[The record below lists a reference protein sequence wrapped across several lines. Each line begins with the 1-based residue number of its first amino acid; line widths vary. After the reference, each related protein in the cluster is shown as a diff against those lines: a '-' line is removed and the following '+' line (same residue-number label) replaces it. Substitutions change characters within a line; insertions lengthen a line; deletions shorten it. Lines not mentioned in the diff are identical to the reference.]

1 MAVSEEEVARLHKA
15 NRPSAQVHL
24 RTGTAK
30 LIIYSFV
37 QCELKF
43 SCVHAYVHGRGLDT
57 DLFDWKVKKGLN
69 VICLCRYAEIEDWPT
84 KYRQV
89 SINVKTAGQVM
100 FLGHAPDLDSRWQTV
115 IVTES
120 LLFTLQDMLA
130 MKLGLRFIGQG
141 VAVTFARVTV
151 NRELLDSGRL
161 SEFTKKYAAKNEW
174 FIAQRVAL
182 TADPY

>member
-1 MAVSEEEVARLHKA
+1 MICCCRD
-15 NRPSAQVHL
+15 
-24 RTGTAK
+24 AK
-30 LIIYSFV
+30 
-37 QCELKF
+37 
-43 SCVHAYVHGRGLDT
+43 
-57 DLFDWKVKKGLN
+57 
-69 VICLCRYAEIEDWPT
+69 IEDWPT
-84 KYRQV
+84 TYSRV

-100 FLGHAPDLDSRWQTV
+100 FLGHAPDLDSQWQTV
-115 IVTES
+115 VMTKS
-120 LLFTLQDMLA
+120 LPFTLQDMLA

-141 VAVTFARVTV
+141 DAVTFARVTV